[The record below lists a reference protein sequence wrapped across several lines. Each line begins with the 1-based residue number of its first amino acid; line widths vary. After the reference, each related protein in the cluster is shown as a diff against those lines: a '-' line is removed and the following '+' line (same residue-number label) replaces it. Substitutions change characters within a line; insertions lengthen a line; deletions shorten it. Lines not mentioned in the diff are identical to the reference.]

1 VDKVIQGLDD
11 ASLLP
16 AAAKGK
22 PDTGNYAGAK
32 EFARAVA
39 DQLAAADKKS
49 RGGNVDVMIS
59 ADYRHVEDLRD
70 VFDKMAEIIKKV
82 AAALPGGAANIET
95 VTIKIPRMGKD
106 DKIPPQWIIRLHGG
120 N

>member
-1 VDKVIQGLDD
+1 MMLRCFRQRPR
-11 ASLLP
+11 A
-16 AAAKGK
+16 

-70 VFDKMAEIIKKV
+70 VFDKMTEIIKKV
-82 AAALPGGAANIET
+82 ASALPGGAANIET

-106 DKIPPQWIIRLHGG
+106 DKIPPQWIVRLHGG